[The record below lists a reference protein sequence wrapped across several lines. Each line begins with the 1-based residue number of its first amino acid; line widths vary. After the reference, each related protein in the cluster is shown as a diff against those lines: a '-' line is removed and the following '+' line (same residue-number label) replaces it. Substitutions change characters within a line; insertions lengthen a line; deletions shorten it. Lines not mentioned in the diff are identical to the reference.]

1 MKKTFLSTSICTL
14 LLFMLINVSAYSQD
28 RQYTSGTVWTVS
40 MVKSKANMSVEYL
53 NSLKANWKAIND
65 EAKAQGLILSYKILE
80 GRASNPEDFDIMLM
94 IETKDL
100 ASTEGN
106 EAKWEA
112 IRKKVMGGDEAIKN
126 VNQARVNV
134 REMYGSKVMREVIY
148 K

>member
-1 MKKTFLSTSICTL
+1 MKKSFTTTAICSLFLLMLLNVTSY
-14 LLFMLINVSAYSQD
+14 AQD
-28 RQYTSGTVWTVS
+28 RQFTSGTVWTVS
-40 MVKSKANMSVEYL
+40 MVKTKANMGVEYI

-65 EAKAQGLILSYKILE
+65 EAKAQGLILSYKILD
-80 GRASNPEDFDIMLM
+80 GRAANPEDFDIMLM

-100 ASTEGN
+100 ASMEGN

-112 IRKKVMGGDEAIKN
+112 IRKKVMGSDDAIKN

>member
-1 MKKTFLSTSICTL
+1 MKKSLTTTAICSLFLMML
-14 LLFMLINVSAYSQD
+14 LNVSSYAQD
-28 RQYTSGTVWTVS
+28 RQYTSGTVWSIS
-40 MVKSKANMSVEYL
+40 MVKTKANMSVEYL

-65 EAKAQGLILSYKILE
+65 EAKAQGLILSYKILD
-80 GRASNPEDFDIMLM
+80 GRAANPEDFDIMLM
-94 IETKDL
+94 VETKDL
-100 ASTEGN
+100 ASMEGN

-112 IRKKVMGGDEAIKN
+112 IRKKVMGSDEAAKN

>member
-1 MKKTFLSTSICTL
+1 MKKSFTTTSICTL
-14 LLFMLINVSAYSQD
+14 LLFMLINISAFAQD
-28 RQYTSGTVWTVS
+28 RQYTSGSVWSVS
-40 MVKSKANMSVEYL
+40 MVKTKANMSVEYL

-65 EAKAQGLILSYKILE
+65 EAKAQGLILSYMILD
-80 GRASNPEDFDIMLM
+80 GSAANPEDFDIMLM
-94 IETKDL
+94 VETKDL

-112 IRKKVMGGDEAIKN
+112 IRKKVMGSDEAAKT

-134 REMYGSKVMREVIY
+134 RELYGSKMMREVIY

>member
-1 MKKTFLSTSICTL
+1 MKKLFLPTAICTL
-14 LLFMLINVSAYSQD
+14 LLFMLINVTSFAQD

-40 MVKSKANMSVEYL
+40 MVKTKANMGVEYL

-80 GRASNPEDFDIMLM
+80 GRAANPEDYDIILM
-94 IETKDL
+94 VETKDM
-100 ASTEGN
+100 ASMEGT
-106 EAKWEA
+106 EAKWDA
-112 IRKKVMGGDEAIKN
+112 IRKKVMGGEEAIKN

-134 REMYGSKVMREVIY
+134 RDMYGSKVMREVIY

>member
-1 MKKTFLSTSICTL
+1 MKKSFSTTAICSL
-14 LLFMLINVSAYSQD
+14 LLFMLINVSAFAQD

-40 MVKSKANMSVEYL
+40 MVKTKANMGVEYL

-65 EAKAQGLILSYKILE
+65 EAKAQGLIISYKILS
-80 GRASNPEDFDIMLM
+80 GSASNPEDFDIMLM
-94 IETKDL
+94 VETKDL

-112 IRKKVMGGDEAIKN
+112 LRKKVMGGEEAIKT
-126 VNQARVNV
+126 VNQARVNL
-134 REMYGSKVMREVIY
+134 REMYGSKMMREVIY

>member
-1 MKKTFLSTSICTL
+1 MKKSFSTTAICSL
-14 LLFMLINVSAYSQD
+14 LVFMLINVSAFAQD

-40 MVKSKANMSVEYL
+40 MVKTKANMGVEYL

-65 EAKAQGLILSYKILE
+65 EAKAQGLIISYKILS
-80 GRASNPEDFDIMLM
+80 GSASNPEDFDIMLM
-94 IETKDL
+94 VETKDL

-112 IRKKVMGGDEAIKN
+112 LRKKVMGGEEAIKT
-126 VNQARVNV
+126 VNQARVNL
-134 REMYGSKVMREVIY
+134 REMYGSKMMREVIY